1 MTTATQAPATGA
13 KGHIDPA
20 AAFVPVQTR
29 SERATS
35 FDPDDFGMP
44 TGREVNWKHTPVDR
58 LRSVLV
64 DEPVDVDDALWIDV
78 TAPAIYRLASQGHD
92 AAVRGE
98 VFRPEDL
105 PSALAWKHAENARH
119 IRIPADETA
128 DEPIRTVRAPA
139 PCRAAL

>member
-64 DEPVDVDDALWIDV
+64 DEPVAVDPDERLRMHALTHGWRILSLRE
-78 TAPAIYRLASQGHD
+78 ASPA
-92 AAVRGE
+92 
-98 VFRPEDL
+98 
-105 PSALAWKHAENARH
+105 
-119 IRIPADETA
+119 T
-128 DEPIRTVRAPA
+128 
-139 PCRAAL
+139 C